1 MRQIVVT
8 GGGTGIGYA
17 IAAGFVRSGDQV
29 TITGRR
35 EHVLREAAASLAGLA
50 PRTAADAG
58 HGRPAAAGEA
68 GHGRPATAGEAGSGG
83 PLAARYACFDA
94 ADPAAVAAALVQL
107 PGRVDVLVN
116 NAGGNT
122 GFDRPPAADG
132 DLAGLAADWRA
143 NLDANLMS
151 AVLVTAALTPRFAPD
166 ARIISFSSIA
176 ARRGAGSYGAAKAA
190 VEAWTADI
198 ARELGPRGITVN
210 VVSPG
215 LTLGSEFFRETL
227 TEARKQRL
235 IAETDNGRPGTTAD
249 VAALVT
255 FLASPSAGHVTGQVL
270 HVNGGAY
277 LGR

>member
-17 IAAGFVRSGDQV
+17 IAGEFVLAGEQV

-35 EHVLREAAASLAGLA
+35 ENVLKEAVANLAALSPLA
-50 PRTAADAG
+50 AG
-58 HGRPAAAGEA
+58 RAEGTTQTEGAGRPAAG
-68 GHGRPATAGEAGSGG
+68 
-83 PLAARYACFDA
+83 YACFDA
-94 ADPAAVAAALVQL
+94 ADAAAVSAALARL

-122 GFDRPPAADG
+122 GFDRTPAADG
-132 DLAGLAADWRA
+132 DLAGLAAEWQA
-143 NLDANLMS
+143 NLEANLMS

-198 ARELGPRGITVN
+198 ARELGPRGITAN
-210 VVSPG
+210 AVSPG
-215 LTLGSEFFRETL
+215 LTLGSEFFRDTL

-255 FLASPSAGHVTGQVL
+255 FLASPSAEHVTGQVI

>member
-17 IAAGFVRSGDQV
+17 IAGEFVRAGDQV

-35 EHVLREAAASLAGLA
+35 ERVLKEAVAGLA
-50 PRTAADAG
+50 PLAPGDAG
-58 HGRPAAAGEA
+58 GSGSGRPT
-68 GHGRPATAGEAGSGG
+68 ATG
-83 PLAARYACFDA
+83 YACFDA
-94 ADPAAVAAALVQL
+94 ADPAAVSAALAQL

-122 GFDRPPAADG
+122 GFDRAPAADG
-132 DLAGLAADWRA
+132 DLAALAAGWRA

-198 ARELGPRGITVN
+198 ARELGPRGITAN

-215 LTLGSEFFRETL
+215 LTLGSEFFRDTL

-255 FLASPSAGHVTGQVL
+255 FLASQSAGHITGQVL

>member
-17 IAAGFVRSGDQV
+17 IAGEFIRSGDQV

-35 EHVLREAAASLAGLA
+35 ENVLKEAVASLAALA
-50 PRTAADAG
+50 
-58 HGRPAAAGEA
+58 
-68 GHGRPATAGEAGSGG
+68 
-83 PLAARYACFDA
+83 PLAAGRADGPRRAEGTGAGEPAAGYACFDA
-94 ADPAAVAAALVQL
+94 ADPAAVSAALPQL

-122 GFDRPPAADG
+122 GFDRAPVADG

-143 NLDANLMS
+143 NLDANLIS

-166 ARIISFSSIA
+166 ARIISFGSIA

-190 VEAWTADI
+190 VEAWTAEI
-198 ARELGPRGITVN
+198 ARELGPRGITAN

-215 LTLGSEFFRETL
+215 LTLGSEFFRDTL

-255 FLASPSAGHVTGQVL
+255 FLASPSAGHVTGQVI